1 MCFATFQIAL
11 FLIFV
16 HIVSYLQLLPL
27 ASTFVLVYII
37 QTHTNETLNWDTI
50 VYKIPQLFSQRQR
63 VAFFEDI
70 YYLMM
75 I

>member
-1 MCFATFQIAL
+1 MYYLVGPNRILT
-11 FLIFV
+11 
-16 HIVSYLQLLPL
+16 LQLLPL